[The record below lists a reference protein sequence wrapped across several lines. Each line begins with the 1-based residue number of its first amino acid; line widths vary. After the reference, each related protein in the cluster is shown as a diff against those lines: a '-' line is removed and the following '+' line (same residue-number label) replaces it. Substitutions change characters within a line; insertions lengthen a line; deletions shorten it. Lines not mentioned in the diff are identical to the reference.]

1 MEKDNINIL
10 TKRFT
15 ELSLKATYEYTPS
28 FTDFLDLSE
37 QSLLSSLKLPSRYTF
52 FGGYDDAERKMACF
66 YDEDCYYEPV
76 EFPAVW
82 LHIAPSAPKFAQE
95 LSHRDFLGALMNL
108 GLKRSVF
115 GDLLL
120 YNNSC
125 YVYTCES
132 MANYVTENLESVS
145 RTKITCNIL
154 DSLPEFAKKEPEEVT
169 VIAPSNRIDALIS
182 AVYNVSRS
190 DSLSLISSGKV
201 FINSTE
207 VTQNHKTLTEDDIVS
222 VRGHGRFVFVNITDG
237 TTRSGKLRIL
247 IKKY

>member
-1 MEKDNINIL
+1 MEKENINIL

-15 ELSLKATYEYTPS
+15 ELSQKSIYEYTPY

-37 QSLLSSLKLPSRYTF
+37 QSLLSSLNLPSKHTL
-52 FGGYDDAERKMACF
+52 FGGYGDAERKMACF
-66 YDEDCYYEPV
+66 YDEDCLYSPIEY
-76 EFPAVW
+76 PAVW
-82 LHIAPSAPKFAQE
+82 LHISPTAPKFAQE

-115 GDLLL
+115 GDLLIHE
-120 YNNSC
+120 NSC
-125 YVYTCES
+125 YVYVCENIS
-132 MANYVTENLESVS
+132 NYVKENLESVS
-145 RTKITCNIL
+145 RTKVKCNLL
-154 DSLPEFAKKEPEEVT
+154 DSLPSFAQAKPEEMT
-169 VIAPSNRIDALIS
+169 VIAASNRIDALIAS
-182 AVYNVSRS
+182 VFNVSRS

-207 VTQNHKTLTEDDIVS
+207 ITQSHKTLAENDIVS
-222 VRGHGRFVFVNITDG
+222 VRGLGRFIFVSVSDT

>member
-1 MEKDNINIL
+1 MEKENINIL

-15 ELSLKATYEYTPS
+15 ELSQKSVYEYTPA

-37 QSLLSSLKLPSRYTF
+37 QSLLSSLRFPSKYTF
-52 FGGYDDAERKMACF
+52 FGGYSDAERKMACF
-66 YDEDCYYEPV
+66 YDEDYLYSPIEY
-76 EFPAVW
+76 PAVW

-115 GDLLL
+115 GDLLIHD
-120 YNNSC
+120 NSC
-125 YVYTCES
+125 YVYVCENIS
-132 MANYVTENLESVS
+132 NYVTENLESVS
-145 RTKITCNIL
+145 RTKVKCTPV
-154 DSLPEFAKKEPEEVT
+154 DSLPSFAQAQPEEMT

-182 AVYNVSRS
+182 SVFNVSRS
-190 DSLSLISSGKV
+190 DSISLISSGKV

-207 VTQNHKTLTEDDIVS
+207 VTQNHKTLAENDIIS
-222 VRGHGRFVFVNITDG
+222 VRGLGRFVFVSVSDT
-237 TTRSGKLRIL
+237 TTRSGKLRVL